1 MSRGSLIVLLLGT
14 GAAWNAGNVGS
25 VVGEVS
31 RAFDLSLA
39 TVGLLSG
46 TLLLGFTVLGT
57 VLAPRIGEAIGVVR
71 TMVVA
76 AGLCVVGNL
85 VFAVAPDFAAL
96 SAGRALAGCGLG
108 LAAVAGPIYARAT
121 GGVRRVGLFGAAFQ
135 LGIAGGLGFGA
146 ILTDLGADW
155 RFGFLLSAAVA
166 ASPLPL
172 LAGVDSR
179 DLPVERRG
187 GGFLRLALRSS
198 RVLRL
203 TTLFLAIFAVPLTL
217 GSWLVHY
224 LSVDSGLSAGFAGA
238 LGFVLFGVSAWAREI
253 GGGLAS
259 RGVGAMYLA
268 GLAPL
273 LAAAGLAALA
283 LDDSAAVA
291 TVAVVAAG
299 VGFALPYGTGIVE
312 AQKLFPRE
320 PAEPV
325 AFVTMIGSAV
335 PVALVPAM
343 GSLLGAGNGEAVFL
357 ALAAFVLLAGI
368 LNLRP
373 VEGSLEG

>member
-25 VVGEVS
+25 VIGEVS
-31 RAFDLSLA
+31 REFDLSLA

-46 TLLLGFTVLGT
+46 TLLLGFAVLGT
-57 VLAPRIGEAIGVVR
+57 VLAPRVGEAIGVVR

-155 RFGFLLSAAVA
+155 RLGFLLSAAVA

-179 DLPVERRG
+179 VSVERRG

-203 TTLFLAIFAVPLTL
+203 TALFLAIFAVPLTL

-325 AFVTMIGSAV
+325 AFVTMIGSAA
-335 PVALVPAM
+335 PVALVPVM
-343 GSLLGAGNGEAVFL
+343 GSLLGAGDGEAVFL